1 MMYPLFHSTRGLMLL
16 VVALMAVSPA
26 LSMADS
32 YGPFLPPSTAK
43 KQQEEALKA
52 KQKPPEETEDK
63 KGLGDKFKEN
73 LNSLFKPAR
82 PGASSENTPQA
93 NGTSKSTPSSR
104 APFIPEGAA
113 PELDN
118 VAPLV
123 VEDPLPQMP
132 ANTRVDNP
140 QNKMGLAYASNELKQ
155 VVQLKESGQ
164 FNTALSKSQALNTW
178 LIDATETHID
188 LFQTLNRVPSARVQA
203 AFEKKL
209 GLEFAKLRDQNLL
222 TLGELYIK
230 AHREREAVRPLTQ
243 LIQSQ
248 SRSPMGYKAY
258 LMLQE
263 IGFTEE
269 LKLTAQ

>member
-1 MMYPLFHSTRGLMLL
+1 MMRQFSPFFSVLALVILL
-16 VVALMAVSPA
+16 TALPGVH
-26 LSMADS
+26 ADS
-32 YGPFLPPSTAK
+32 YGPFLPPSVA
-43 KQQEEALKA
+43 KQQREEALKA
-52 KQKPPEETEDK
+52 QKATEEAETK
-63 KGLGDKFKEN
+63 PSFTDKFKDSFT
-73 LNSLFKPAR
+73 SLFKAAPPTAT
-82 PGASSENTPQA
+82 S
-93 NGTSKSTPSSR
+93 NGTPTAAGSKEKVPEART
-104 APFIPEGAA
+104 PFIQNTIA

-123 VEDPLPQMP
+123 VDDPLPELP
-132 ANTRVDNP
+132 ANTRIDNP
-140 QNKMGLAYASNELKQ
+140 NNKMGLTFANNELKAI
-155 VVQLKESGQ
+155 VQLKDAGQ
-164 FNTALSKSQALNTW
+164 INSALTKSQALNTW

-230 AHREREAVRPLTQ
+230 ANREREAVRPLTQ

-248 SRSPMGYKAY
+248 SRSAMGYKAY
-258 LMLQE
+258 QLLQE

-269 LKLTAQ
+269 LKLTTP